1 MKKIKIF
8 VSLLLA
14 CMMVLGCEVMVN
26 TGKAEATDAPVATA
40 VSNLK
45 IIAKNVNVD
54 VRLASNG
61 QYSYDYDSSKFTV
74 TTATNGSIF
83 KIKVTAKS
91 GATKSWKNRVIVYIP
106 DQTYTLITGISKKSG
121 LSLPAVNA
129 DITVKNKK
137 GAVSV
142 SLPSNYS
149 KIINYRGVSGSGSLT
164 MGSTTDFAINA
175 KFSACAVSVPKSW
188 SACSNG
194 SSSYSYTSGSGTAK
208 INVELKK
215 CSFAFNK

>member
-14 CMMVLGCEVMVN
+14 CIMVLRCEVMIS
-26 TGKAEATDAPVATA
+26 TGKAEATDASVATS

-54 VRLASNG
+54 VLLASDG

-74 TTATNGSIF
+74 TTATNGSTF

-91 GATKSWKNRVIVYIP
+91 GTKKIWKNRVIVYIP
-106 DQTYTLITGISKKSG
+106 EQTYTLITGVSKKSG
-121 LSLPAVNA
+121 LSLPPINA

-142 SLPSNYS
+142 DLPSSYS
-149 KIINYRGVSGSGSLT
+149 KTVNYMGVSGSGSLT
-164 MGSTTDFAINA
+164 MGSITDFAINA

-208 INVELKK
+208 ININLKN